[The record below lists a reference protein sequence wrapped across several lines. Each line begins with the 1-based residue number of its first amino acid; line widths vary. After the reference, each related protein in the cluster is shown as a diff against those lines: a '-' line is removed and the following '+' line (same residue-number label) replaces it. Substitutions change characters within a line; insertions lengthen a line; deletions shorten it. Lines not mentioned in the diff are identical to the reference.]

1 MALLWASGTLQ
12 LSSFATGMIG
22 FYFGLSLKQNMLVII
37 FGSILGGAVGGFSAT
52 FGAAMGLR
60 QISVGRYSM
69 GWYPNKVVAA
79 LNIVQQLGWS
89 AVGCITSGLALQAVS
104 SGGLSIA
111 VGIVIV
117 AFVSFCISFVGLR
130 TILVYERFAW
140 LLYFIIFVII
150 FGETAPYYDNITPAS
165 DEGATL
171 SGQILTLLAIVYGS
185 SASWAVVTSDYYVHY
200 PVDVSRTKVFI
211 LTALGI
217 AIPTSIGMLAG
228 ACIASGLNI
237 NKSWADADDQGLGY
251 LIQEVLYPRGFA
263 DVILVLLVLSAINTN
278 TINGYSA
285 AISCQ
290 QFARPL
296 AQVPRFIWTF
306 LCFGA
311 IIALALAG
319 RNNLLAYLQNFLGL
333 LGYWCTSYFVIL
345 FSEFYIFRKGSFANY
360 NLEGWNDP
368 KVLPMGLAAGTSF
381 GLGVIVW
388 VMGMVSAI
396 HHASWSSELIV
407 VGLNL
412 VYWSFSGH
420 DRSRR
425 RRCCESIHVRR
436 DDIDVHTVAVHRTK
450 IYR

>member
-1 MALLWASGTLQ
+1 
-12 LSSFATGMIG
+12 MIG
-22 FYFGLSLKQNMLVII
+22 FYFGLSLKQNILVII
-37 FGSILGGAVGGFSAT
+37 FGSLLGGAVGGFSAT

-69 GWYPNKVVAA
+69 GWYPNKVIAA

-104 SGGLSIA
+104 NGGLSIA

-130 TILVYERFAW
+130 TILIYERFAW
-140 LLYFIIFVII
+140 LIYFVIFMII
-150 FGETAPYYDNITPAS
+150 FGETAPYYDNTTQAS
-165 DEGATL
+165 FEGANL
-171 SGQILTLLAIVYGS
+171 SGQVLTLLAIVYGS

-217 AIPTSIGMLAG
+217 AVPTSIGMLAG
-228 ACIASGLNI
+228 ACIASGLNN
-237 NKSWADADDQGLGY
+237 NKSWANANDQGLGY

-296 AQVPRFIWTF
+296 AKVPRFIWTF

-345 FSEFYIFRKGSFANY
+345 FPEFYIFCKGSFANY
-360 NLEGWNDP
+360 DLEGWNDP
-368 KVLPMGLAAGTSF
+368 NVLPMGLAAGTSF
-381 GLGVIVW
+381 GLGVIAW
-388 VMGMVSAI
+388 VMGMVSALRLD
-396 HHASWSSELIV
+396 SRLTELTV
-407 VGLNL
+407 VGLDL
-412 VYWSFSGH
+412 VCWPFGCHDWS
-420 DRSRR
+420 RW
-425 RRCCESIHVRR
+425 RRCCESVYVCCYNL
-436 DDIDVHTVAVHRTK
+436 DVYTIAVHRT
-450 IYR
+450 